1 MGFID
6 LIFFY
11 RFPSPSQREGEKKV
25 TVKEGKREEGVL
37 CVFKRIRHA
46 FKFVGFL
53 TLSNVQ
59 PYVSPSHEVRA
70 CEGVV

>member
-11 RFPSPSQREGEKKV
+11 RFPSPSQREGKKKV
-25 TVKEGKREEGVL
+25 AVKEGKREEGV
-37 CVFKRIRHA
+37 FSSESGTHSN
-46 FKFVGFL
+46 FVGFL

-59 PYVSPSHEVRA
+59 PYVSPFTKCV
-70 CEGVV
+70 CVKGVV